1 MSKSRLLLL
10 ISLILVA
17 GTILHAQEKVTVNGV
32 VKSAETG
39 EPLFGAYVLTMG
51 GVRLLMRTETTA
63 FL

>member
-51 GVRLLMRTETTA
+51 GGYGY
-63 FL
+63 